1 MISSGTKAQID
12 SQAAARRVCEDV
24 QRMVVDTIDQPDP
37 TAPRRTFRFLLLTR
51 RTNNSIG
58 KLAQATKALEAEAVA
73 RQDPSSAASIRARFA
88 RARTERDVNLLLAI
102 VRDFAGPIS

>member
-1 MISSGTKAQID
+1 MISSGTRAQID

-24 QRMVVDTIDQPDP
+24 RRMVVDTIDQPNP

-58 KLAQATKALEAEAVA
+58 KLAQATKALEAEAVV
-73 RQDPSSAASIRARFA
+73 RQDPSSAAAIHARFA
-88 RARTERDVNLLLAI
+88 RARSERDVSLLLAL
-102 VRDFAGPIS
+102 VRDFAGPVS